1 METSFFFTLGIS
13 FLLILLL
20 VYHFKQRLVLT
31 EQKQD
36 TMFEIINN
44 LVQEVTQV
52 KRTIAMMHRPSTPY
66 PTNERRQ
73 ELPVTPLNSH
83 DEEDSE
89 DEDVSVEEEDL
100 YSSDDSDDESIAS
113 DERIV
118 VSDEN
123 EDDLH
128 DDSLVVP
135 INRENNEE
143 VLSSQVLSSQDLSSQ
158 DLSSQDLSSQ
168 VLSSQDLSSQVLSS
182 QVLSSQDLSS
192 QDTEM
197 KTEVKP
203 NFSKMTLATLKEYIT
218 TKGWVE
224 DATKLKKAQI
234 LSIIQE
240 RES

>member
-1 METSFFFTLGIS
+1 MGLFSFMETSFFFTLGIS

-44 LVQEVTQV
+44 LVQEITQV

-66 PTNERRQ
+66 PINERRQ
-73 ELPVTPLNSH
+73 ELPVTPLSSH

-89 DEDVSVEEEDL
+89 DSEDEDVYEEEEDL

-135 INRENNEE
+135 INRESNEE
-143 VLSSQVLSSQDLSSQ
+143 
-158 DLSSQDLSSQ
+158 
-168 VLSSQDLSSQVLSS
+168 
-182 QVLSSQDLSS
+182 DLSS
-192 QDTEM
+192 QDTEVKM
-197 KTEVKP
+197 EVKP

-240 RES
+240 REN

>member
-44 LVQEVTQV
+44 LVQEITQV

-73 ELPVTPLNSH
+73 DLPATPLSSH

-89 DEDVSVEEEDL
+89 DEDVYEEEEDL

-143 VLSSQVLSSQDLSSQ
+143 ELSSQVLSSQDLSSQ

-168 VLSSQDLSSQVLSS
+168 D
-182 QVLSSQDLSS
+182 
-192 QDTEM
+192 
-197 KTEVKP
+197 TEVKP

-240 RES
+240 REN

>member
-89 DEDVSVEEEDL
+89 DEDVSEEEEEDL

-128 DDSLVVP
+128 DDTLVVP

-143 VLSSQVLSSQDLSSQ
+143 
-158 DLSSQDLSSQ
+158 
-168 VLSSQDLSSQVLSS
+168 
-182 QVLSSQDLSS
+182 DLSS
-192 QDTEM
+192 QDTEVKM
-197 KTEVKP
+197 EVKP

>member
-1 METSFFFTLGIS
+1 MGLFSFMETSFFFTLGIS

-44 LVQEVTQV
+44 LVQEITQV

-73 ELPVTPLNSH
+73 ELPVTPLSSH

-143 VLSSQVLSSQDLSSQ
+143 VLSSQ
-158 DLSSQDLSSQ
+158 DLSSQ
-168 VLSSQDLSSQVLSS
+168 V
-182 QVLSSQDLSS
+182 LSS

>member
-44 LVQEVTQV
+44 LVQEITQV
-52 KRTIAMMHRPSTPY
+52 KRTMMHRPSTPY

-73 ELPVTPLNSH
+73 ELPVTLLSSH
-83 DEEDSE
+83 DEEESE
-89 DEDVSVEEEDL
+89 DEDVSEEEDL

-128 DDSLVVP
+128 DDTLVVP

-143 VLSSQVLSSQDLSSQ
+143 V
-158 DLSSQDLSSQ
+158 
-168 VLSSQDLSSQVLSS
+168 
-182 QVLSSQDLSS
+182 LSS

>member
-44 LVQEVTQV
+44 LVQEITQV

-73 ELPVTPLNSH
+73 ELPVTPLSSH

-89 DEDVSVEEEDL
+89 DEDVYEEEEDL
-100 YSSDDSDDESIAS
+100 YSSDDSDDDESIAS

-128 DDSLVVP
+128 DDSLVDP
-135 INRENNEE
+135 IDRENNEE
-143 VLSSQVLSSQDLSSQ
+143 
-158 DLSSQDLSSQ
+158 
-168 VLSSQDLSSQVLSS
+168 
-182 QVLSSQDLSS
+182 VLSSQDLSS
-192 QDTEM
+192 QDTEV

-240 RES
+240 REN

>member
-1 METSFFFTLGIS
+1 MGLFSFMETSFFFTLGIS

-44 LVQEVTQV
+44 LVQEITQV

-73 ELPVTPLNSH
+73 ELPVTPLSSH

-143 VLSSQVLSSQDLSSQ
+143 VLSSQ
-158 DLSSQDLSSQ
+158 
-168 VLSSQDLSSQVLSS
+168 
-182 QVLSSQDLSS
+182 
-192 QDTEM
+192 DTEM

-240 RES
+240 REN

>member
-44 LVQEVTQV
+44 LVQEITQV

-73 ELPVTPLNSH
+73 DLPATPLSSH

-89 DEDVSVEEEDL
+89 DEDVYEEEEDL

-143 VLSSQVLSSQDLSSQ
+143 ELSSQVLSSQDLSSQ

-168 VLSSQDLSSQVLSS
+168 
-182 QVLSSQDLSS
+182 DLSS
-192 QDTEM
+192 QD
-197 KTEVKP
+197 TEVKP

-240 RES
+240 REN

>member
-73 ELPVTPLNSH
+73 ELPVTPLSSH

-89 DEDVSVEEEDL
+89 DEDVSEEEEEDL

-128 DDSLVVP
+128 DDTLVVP

-143 VLSSQVLSSQDLSSQ
+143 V
-158 DLSSQDLSSQ
+158 
-168 VLSSQDLSSQVLSS
+168 
-182 QVLSSQDLSS
+182 LSS

>member
-44 LVQEVTQV
+44 LVQEITQV

-73 ELPVTPLNSH
+73 ELPVTPLSSH

-143 VLSSQVLSSQDLSSQ
+143 VLSSQ
-158 DLSSQDLSSQ
+158 
-168 VLSSQDLSSQVLSS
+168 
-182 QVLSSQDLSS
+182 
-192 QDTEM
+192 DTEV

-240 RES
+240 REN

>member
-1 METSFFFTLGIS
+1 MGLFSFMETSFFFTLGIS

-44 LVQEVTQV
+44 LVQEITQV

-73 ELPVTPLNSH
+73 ELPVTPLSSH

-89 DEDVSVEEEDL
+89 DEDVYEEEEDL

-143 VLSSQVLSSQDLSSQ
+143 
-158 DLSSQDLSSQ
+158 DLSSQ
-168 VLSSQDLSSQVLSS
+168 VLSSQD
-182 QVLSSQDLSS
+182 
-192 QDTEM
+192 TEV

-240 RES
+240 REN

>member
-1 METSFFFTLGIS
+1 MGLFSFMETSFFFTLGIS

-44 LVQEVTQV
+44 LVQEITQV

-73 ELPVTPLNSH
+73 ELPVTPLSSH

-89 DEDVSVEEEDL
+89 DEDVYEEEEDL

-143 VLSSQVLSSQDLSSQ
+143 VLSSQ
-158 DLSSQDLSSQ
+158 
-168 VLSSQDLSSQVLSS
+168 
-182 QVLSSQDLSS
+182 
-192 QDTEM
+192 DTEV

-240 RES
+240 REN